1 MSSRRQ
7 IGSVGTVYF
16 VLVKKGK
23 LWYYLKKQKR
33 IKIMTEEK
41 IKRINELAKKSREQG
56 LTDQEKEEQL
66 SLRREYIDSFR
77 KSLETQLD
85 SIVVEEKDG
94 SRHKLNK
101 KCIKH

>member
-1 MSSRRQ
+1 
-7 IGSVGTVYF
+7 
-16 VLVKKGK
+16 
-23 LWYYLKKQKR
+23 
-33 IKIMTEEK
+33 MTEEK

>member
-7 IGSVGTVYF
+7 IGSVGMVYF

-33 IKIMTEEK
+33 RKIMTEEK

-56 LTDQEKEEQL
+56 LTAEEKEEQL